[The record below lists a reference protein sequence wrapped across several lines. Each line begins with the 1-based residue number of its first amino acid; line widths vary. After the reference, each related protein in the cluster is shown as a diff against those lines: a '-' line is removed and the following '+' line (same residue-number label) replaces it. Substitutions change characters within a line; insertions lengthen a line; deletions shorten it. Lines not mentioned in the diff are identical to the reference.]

1 MLPCWPDAGLDIL
14 LPERRKRRSITASA
28 TFQNQS
34 PGQMAAEIGPP
45 LYIYIKKHKWAP
57 TIKEHIRAHMKIK
70 LKALLTL
77 MGFPWKVFTSSLR
90 YL

>member
-45 LYIYIKKHKWAP
+45 LYISKKASGP
-57 TIKEHIRAHMKIK
+57 
-70 LKALLTL
+70 
-77 MGFPWKVFTSSLR
+77 PQ
-90 YL
+90 

>member
-45 LYIYIKKHKWAP
+45 LYIYQKPQVGPHNKRTYTRTHENK
-57 TIKEHIRAHMKIK
+57 T
-70 LKALLTL
+70 
-77 MGFPWKVFTSSLR
+77 
-90 YL
+90 